1 MALTGWLSPP
11 ARRCEAAL
19 IQNEVVDIFT
29 DDLAALAEED
39 GLSGNRKESMLSESQ
54 SFT

>member
-1 MALTGWLSPP
+1 MALTSCTH
-11 ARRCEAAL
+11 RCEAAL
-19 IQNEVVDIFT
+19 IQNEVVDIFI